1 MRHKTSNY
9 TFSHDYGNIN
19 QGPIASYSRTGN
31 TLDHGR
37 IILIMVFVEKCVPRS
52 RMRRLLFERTA
63 PRRSALKNT
72 RHASVQLP
80 PSWYAEHARWLV
92 TEYINKGPVE
102 LCQAV
107 ALKTEKLDMLCSDH
121 AEVRSCYRGQ
131 PVGGEIDCLI

>member
-63 PRRSALKNT
+63 PRRSALKIHGT
-72 RHASVQLP
+72 LP
-80 PSWYAEHARWLV
+80 SNSRRAGTLNSP
-92 TEYINKGPVE
+92 
-102 LCQAV
+102 
-107 ALKTEKLDMLCSDH
+107 
-121 AEVRSCYRGQ
+121 
-131 PVGGEIDCLI
+131 GG